1 MASVYIYILK
11 NIKIFLRFLSVYI
24 SLSLY
29 LSLIFISSSLL
40 PLLFLFKITQ
50 QPRPLEYIIRLLTNS
65 RLSVIFSKIGNWSD
79 TLKGAA
85 NFGKGNG
92 FVE

>member
-1 MASVYIYILK
+1 MEMASVYIYILK
-11 NIKIFLRFLSVYI
+11 NIKRFLRFLSVYI
-24 SLSLY
+24 SSLSLIFA
-29 LSLIFISSSLL
+29 LIFISSSLL
-40 PLLFLFKITQ
+40 LLFLFKITKL
-50 QPRPLEYIIRLLTNS
+50 PCRLTNS

-79 TLKGAA
+79 TLKSAA

>member
-1 MASVYIYILK
+1 MASVDIYILK
-11 NIKIFLRFLSVYI
+11 HIKIFLRFLSVSISLYL
-24 SLSLY
+24 SLSLIF
-29 LSLIFISSSLL
+29 LSLIFISSSL
-40 PLLFLFKITQ
+40 PLLFLFKITKL
-50 QPRPLEYIIRLLTNS
+50 PCRLTNS
-65 RLSVIFSKIGNWSD
+65 RLSVIFSKIGNRSD